1 MDKKDDQRKVFK
13 KGSYNP
19 PPDDLKPDSKPTPAP
34 PPPKYPKYP
43 KKHDKPTP
51 APPPPKYP

>member
-1 MDKKDDQRKVFK
+1 MDKKDEQRKVFK

-34 PPPKYPKYP
+34 PPPKYPK
-43 KKHDKPTP
+43 KHDKPTP
-51 APPPPKYP
+51 ASHPPKYP

>member
-1 MDKKDDQRKVFK
+1 MDKKDEQRKVFK

-34 PPPKYPKYP
+34 PPPKYPK
-43 KKHDKPTP
+43 KKEK
-51 APPPPKYP
+51 